1 MTPAPEVQFRQ
12 EVATKSKKCNKRME
26 KKNVEII
33 WNNSARVYMFC
44 EPHKKEIILSGKSF
58 EPTKASGKQNAS
70 AGNQHGLNQSDLAKQ
85 MCEDCS

>member
-1 MTPAPEVQFRQ
+1 
-12 EVATKSKKCNKRME
+12 
-26 KKNVEII
+26 
-33 WNNSARVYMFC
+33 MFC